1 MRACIMPQDCNI
13 QRDTESK
20 KKKKNKKQERLS
32 KGSEKLECFKSN
44 TFV

>member
-20 KKKKNKKQERLS
+20 KKKKTKTEEVKER
-32 KGSEKLECFKSN
+32 K
-44 TFV
+44 